1 MGDPNFRQ
9 VTPTT
14 IDISNALP
22 ARSQK
27 KAEDFSQDFLLMTG
41 FLSSKNDT

>member
-1 MGDPNFRQ
+1 MGYPNFRQ

-27 KAEDFSQDFLLMTG
+27 KSRRFFVG
-41 FLSSKNDT
+41 FLTDDRFFIKQK